1 MIREMD
7 EEVQGVTEGQRR
19 RHYRRL
25 VANVEVGPLEAV
37 AVSRAVSECRRLVWV
52 GSCGCSCKTIS
63 MDLIPSLRSQSF
75 GLTNKVILS
84 VSPQGTLDNDY
95 QFNLSFDSLSFF
107 CFDDHD

>member
-7 EEVQGVTEGQRR
+7 GEVQGVTEGQRR

-25 VANVEVGPLEAV
+25 VANVEAGPLKAV

-52 GSCGCSCKTIS
+52 GSCSCKTIS

-75 GLTNKVILS
+75 GLINKIILS
-84 VSPQGTLDNDY
+84 VSPQGTLDNDF